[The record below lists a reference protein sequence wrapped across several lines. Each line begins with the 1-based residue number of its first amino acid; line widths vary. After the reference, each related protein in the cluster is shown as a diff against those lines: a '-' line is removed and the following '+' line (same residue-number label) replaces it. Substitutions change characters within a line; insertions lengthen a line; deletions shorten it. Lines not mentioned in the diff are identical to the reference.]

1 MVEEN
6 TYILQCKIVH
16 TELFEFMKLRNV
28 SNVQKRHYPLLQGN
42 LSNIVS
48 ISEWTGGWAEM
59 QQLRRPSL
67 WPGRAG
73 AGQGHGG
80 PDTRQ
85 GRTGQALSYSS
96 PPLKRE
102 MANKW
107 IWATWLSPPSPP
119 AVTCCNALSLRPY
132 ILLQLNEQYK
142 SQYRY
147 IWAINH

>member
-1 MVEEN
+1 MVKEN
-6 TYILQCKIVH
+6 TYILHCKILH

-96 PPLKRE
+96 APLKRK
-102 MANKW
+102 MAKKMN
-107 IWATWLSPPSPP
+107 LSNLVVTPFSP
-119 AVTCCNALSLRPY
+119 CCNVL
-132 ILLQLNEQYK
+132 
-142 SQYRY
+142 
-147 IWAINH
+147 